1 MVRGT
6 AQSIAAHD
14 IPELAARAVALI
26 GCPTMAVSAYLWPAK
41 NPSDLHAFDC
51 SSGSSSS
58 GCMGTAVSEAL
69 DCRPVHL
76 LTRSD
81 ILAVVRPVEQERL
94 SPDATTEEREQ

>member
-14 IPELAARAVALI
+14 IPELGAHAVALI

-51 SSGSSSS
+51 SSG
-58 GCMGTAVSEAL
+58 CMGPAVSEAL

-94 SPDATTEEREQ
+94 SPDATMEEREQ